1 MKTLV
6 LFIAAQEWRLLWR
19 QRIAA
24 IMVLGAA
31 LLLFSA
37 GLASVW
43 RFADIHARHQQLQ
56 LTSDAQWQAQ
66 PDRHPHR
73 VAHYGTFAFRPPSL
87 LSFFDPGADRY
98 SGNLLFL
105 EAHRQNTANFSE
117 ARQSPLLMRFGEWSP
132 ALVMQQVLPLLII
145 FLGYAT
151 LAGERESGRLR
162 LLLVQGA
169 SGRQLLFG
177 KLLAH
182 LGVLAC
188 VILPTVLLALLTV
201 WQLGDARNFGD
212 ALGLLLIY
220 GCWLLFWVLI
230 SVYVSSWLTRARDSL
245 WLLLGI
251 WMLMIVVAPRLIGG
265 VATQLYPLPTRVE
278 LAARMSAE
286 MAKIGDSHNPDD
298 PHFARFRE
306 QVLRQYGVSRIDD
319 LPINYKGL
327 VMREGERISSELFA
341 QLMQEVNASEQQ
353 QSHFVRQAGW
363 AFPLLAL
370 RSVSMALAGSDRA
383 HAQHF
388 ADSAE
393 QFRYALIQS
402 LNDLQAR
409 HVQYHDDA
417 NQRLT
422 AQTWDQLPQ
431 YQWSAPARETVL
443 AGQGLVLLT
452 LPIWCLFLL
461 LLCYRSGRRVERQA

>member
-1 MKTLV
+1 
-6 LFIAAQEWRLLWR
+6 
-19 QRIAA
+19 
-24 IMVLGAA
+24 
-31 LLLFSA
+31 
-37 GLASVW
+37 
-43 RFADIHARHQQLQ
+43 
-56 LTSDAQWQAQ
+56 
-66 PDRHPHR
+66 
-73 VAHYGTFAFRPPSL
+73 
-87 LSFFDPGADRY
+87 
-98 SGNLLFL
+98 
-105 EAHRQNTANFSE
+105 
-117 ARQSPLLMRFGEWSP
+117 
-132 ALVMQQVLPLLII
+132 
-145 FLGYAT
+145 
-151 LAGERESGRLR
+151 
-162 LLLVQGA
+162 
-169 SGRQLLFG
+169 
-177 KLLAH
+177 
-182 LGVLAC
+182 
-188 VILPTVLLALLTV
+188 
-201 WQLGDARNFGD
+201 
-212 ALGLLLIY
+212 
-220 GCWLLFWVLI
+220 
-230 SVYVSSWLTRARDSL
+230 
-245 WLLLGI
+245 
-251 WMLMIVVAPRLIGG
+251 
-265 VATQLYPLPTRVE
+265 
-278 LAARMSAE
+278 MSAE

-306 QVLRQYGVSRIDD
+306 QVLRQYGVGRIDD
-319 LPINYKGL
+319 LPINYKGV

-431 YQWSAPARETVL
+431 YQWSAPAREAVL
-443 AGQGLVLLT
+443 AGQGMVLLT